1 QQWDLAEFLETMEL
15 DEHKNRYVA
24 GNHWGMFV
32 LVEEDFSELDR
43 FINQAKKV
51 GVDINA
57 VGSLDGTS
65 IYDVDLDSVEV
76 KLWRK
81 PEADITDYF
90 NSGFNEEITTYL
102 TKNLLAFAV
111 ENKEILAAKEKEKLG
126 KYNFSMLVHLDSV
139 ITLDIN
145 PSGMIL
151 VSE

>member
-1 QQWDLAEFLETMEL
+1 MTTISAMANALENEFQQVNKRQVAFSQQWDLAEFLETMEL

-90 NSGFNEEITTYL
+90 NSGFNEYT
-102 TKNLLAFAV
+102 
-111 ENKEILAAKEKEKLG
+111 
-126 KYNFSMLVHLDSV
+126 
-139 ITLDIN
+139 
-145 PSGMIL
+145 
-151 VSE
+151 